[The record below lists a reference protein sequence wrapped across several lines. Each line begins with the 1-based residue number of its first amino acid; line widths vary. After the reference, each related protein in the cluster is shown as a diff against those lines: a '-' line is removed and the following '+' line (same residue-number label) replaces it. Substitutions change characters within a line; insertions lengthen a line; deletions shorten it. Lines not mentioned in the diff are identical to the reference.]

1 MPSELAGLLD
11 GLRRENGTP
20 ESYARR
26 VARTARSLPP
36 EPRRLVD
43 GCDESVARLHA
54 GQKRG
59 DGAPYV
65 IHPRRVALIATALRH
80 REDLADLL
88 LVALLHDVV
97 EDCGVSPHE
106 IRARYGPRV
115 SRAVSLLSSP
125 GPPGETP
132 GEQKRRK
139 ENKARKVEA
148 EGGLTLTVHMSDILD
163 NVVSWRR
170 LVPSSPAW
178 HKLPRWLRQADDWY
192 IPLAERHFPAVAA
205 ELRQEVDFERSR
217 GITDDHGNRS

>member
-1 MPSELAGLLD
+1 MAGI
-11 GLRRENGTP
+11 
-20 ESYARR
+20 
-26 VARTARSLPP
+26 ARSLPP

-43 GCDESVARLHA
+43 GCNDSIALLHA

-65 IHPRRVALIATALRH
+65 IHPRRVAVIATALRH

-97 EDCGVSPHE
+97 EDCGVTPEE

-115 SRAVSLLSSP
+115 SRAVKLLTAP
-125 GPPGETP
+125 GHPGETSE
-132 GEQKRRK
+132 EQKLRK

-148 EGGLTLTVHMSDILD
+148 EGGLALTVHMSDILD

-170 LVPSSPAW
+170 LVPASPAW
-178 HKLPRWLRQADDWY
+178 NKLPRWLRQADDWY
-192 IPLAERHFPAVAA
+192 IPLAERHFPAAAA
-205 ELRQEVDFERSR
+205 ELRREVDFERGR
-217 GITDDHGNRS
+217 GIVDDHGHRS